1 MDQLWTEKEDI
12 FNKVLDAL
20 EEKYPSGLYDW
31 LYSHDRAL
39 YDRIN
44 EIEDQLNESFL
55 NGGSVSEFK
64 RLLREYWDCHTGGK
78 RKFKASGQP
87 EVPPEAR
94 QARIAEL
101 ESAQV

>member
-12 FNKVLDAL
+12 LNKVLDAL

-31 LYSHDRAL
+31 LYSHDRDL
-39 YDRIN
+39 YDRID
-44 EIEDQLNESFL
+44 EIEDQLNESFR
-55 NGGSVSEFK
+55 NSGPVDGFK
-64 RLLREYWDCHTGGK
+64 ATLRHYWDCHTEGI

-87 EVPPEAR
+87 EAPPEAR

-101 ESAQV
+101 ESAHV